1 MGIGVTPTY
10 PNDYAKH
17 IADVAKR
24 YKQGDLSV
32 ESDVRKLLRHLEFFA
47 NVLRLEPPTQSGGME

>member
-1 MGIGVTPTY
+1 MGIGVTPMY
-10 PNDYAKH
+10 PTDYAKH

-32 ESDVRKLLRHLEFFA
+32 EPDVLKLLRHLE
-47 NVLRLEPPTQSGGME
+47 VLAVVMELEPFTQSGGTE

>member
-1 MGIGVTPTY
+1 MGISVTPTY
-10 PNDYAKH
+10 QSEYAKH

-32 ESDVRKLLRHLEFFA
+32 DTDVHKLLRHLSFFA
-47 NVLRLEPPTQSGGME
+47 NVLKLEPPTQMGG

>member
-1 MGIGVTPTY
+1 MGIGATPMY
-10 PNDYAKH
+10 PTDYAKY

-32 ESDVRKLLRHLEFFA
+32 EPDVRKLLWHLEFFA
-47 NVLRLEPPTQSGGME
+47 NVLKLEPPTQSGGTE